1 MSGLDWLLA
10 LAVLLS
16 VVLAASQGFLMEV
29 ISLAGVV
36 VGYLLAAWEYPR
48 VAAWY
53 APYVK
58 APWVA
63 DVAGFLTIFV
73 AVLVLSGIVGRVARW
88 GMHEA
93 GLRWADR
100 LLGAAF
106 GLVRGILVAVVLVMA
121 LASFVPGSQWLAR
134 SSLGPYLLAVGRAAV
149 WVAPSEVRHRFQD
162 GLKGLRDLKSAPQQ
176 PVGGAA
182 K

>member
-1 MSGLDWLLA
+1 MTGLDWLII

-16 VVLAASQGFLMEV
+16 VVLAAAQGFLFEV
-29 ISLAGVV
+29 FSLAGVI

-58 APWVA
+58 APWMA
-63 DVAGFLTIFV
+63 EIAGFLTIFL
-73 AVLVLSGIVGRVARW
+73 AVILLAGIVGRVARW
-88 GMHEA
+88 SAQEA

-106 GLVRGILVAVVLVMA
+106 GLLRGLLVATVLVMS
-121 LASFVPGSQWLAR
+121 LAAFAPGSSSLAR
-134 SSLGPYLLAVGRAAV
+134 SQFGPYLLTVGRAAA
-149 WVAPSEVRHRFQD
+149 WVAPAEVRHRFQE
-162 GLKGLRDLKSAPQQ
+162 GLKGLRDFKPGQEPPA
-176 PVGGAA
+176 G